1 MNTVKSLMVKSALI
15 DCTEKKPTNPLV
27 VEPET
32 GYNY

>member
-1 MNTVKSLMVKSALI
+1 MNTVKRMVKSALI
-15 DCTEKKPTNPLV
+15 DSTEKKPSNPLV